1 MSKPITIAIDG
12 FSSTGKGTL
21 ARALARE
28 LKYNYI
34 DTGAMYRAV
43 TWYGMKNGLVS
54 GDDVNEAELI
64 AKLDDLKL
72 EFRFVESVG
81 KSQMFIND
89 QNRENEIRTP
99 EVTASVSAVSA
110 ISAIR
115 KSMVEIQ
122 RSWGEH
128 GGIVMEG
135 RDIGTVV
142 FPNAELKI
150 FLTARP
156 EIRAQRRYDEWC
168 AQGKDVDFET
178 VFEDLKTRDAKDSSR
193 ADSPLHRAKDARLLD
208 NSELTP
214 SQQLEIALKWAREEM
229 AKSA

>member
-1 MSKPITIAIDG
+1 MSRPITIAIDG

-64 AKLDDLKL
+64 AKLNDLNL

-81 KSQMFIND
+81 KSQIFING

-122 RSWGEH
+122 RAWGEH

-142 FPNAELKI
+142 FPHAELKI

-156 EIRAQRRYDEWC
+156 EIRAQRRYDEWR
-168 AQGKDVDFET
+168 AQGKDVDFDT
-178 VFEDLKTRDAKDSSR
+178 VFEDLKTRDVKDSSR
-193 ADSPLHRAKDARLLD
+193 ADSPLHRAEDARLLD

-214 SQQLEIALKWAREEM
+214 SQQLEIALKWAREEI

>member
-1 MSKPITIAIDG
+1 MSKSITIAIDG
-12 FSSTGKGTL
+12 YSSTGKGTL
-21 ARALARE
+21 ARALAAE

-43 TWYGMKNGLVS
+43 TWYGMQHGLVY
-54 GDDVNEAELI
+54 GDEVKKDELI
-64 AKLDDLKL
+64 DELQSLSI
-72 EFRFVESVG
+72 EFRFVESAG
-81 KSQMFIND
+81 KSELFINGE
-89 QNRENEIRTP
+89 NREKEIRTP

-110 ISAIR
+110 ISEIR
-115 KSMVEIQ
+115 KNMVQLQ
-122 RSWGEH
+122 RSWGER

-156 EIRAQRRYDEWC
+156 EVRAQRRFDEWKS
-168 AQGKDVDFET
+168 QGKDVAFDE
-178 VFEDLKTRDAKDSSR
+178 VYEDLKTRDHKDSTR
-193 ADSPLHRAKDARLLD
+193 ADSPLEQAEDALLLD

-214 SQQLEIALKWAREEM
+214 EEQLKVALSWAHD
-229 AKSA
+229 KIQ